1 MTITLPVDQMTTK
14 RQNYQTEIR
23 SVGGASFLDKTKKNF
38 QQLKD
43 EA

>member
-1 MTITLPVDQMTTK
+1 MTITLPVKHMTTT

-23 SVGGASFLDKTKKNF
+23 SVGGVWLLEKRKKNF